1 MKLHQNKE
9 TNPGVGFIFLTKKK
23 NKKKFKNKKG
33 NKYLKFGG
41 KKRREKQIHN
51 VSIMEKRKIHSVF
64 KI

>member
-23 NKKKFKNKKG
+23 FKNKKG

-41 KKRREKQIHN
+41 KKKKRETNPQRFDRG
-51 VSIMEKRKIHSVF
+51 EKKNPFRV
-64 KI
+64 